1 MTSNKQ
7 IKLLAKDIL
16 NSCKKDGVLNEAT
29 LKKFVS
35 ILANSEESVAKHILN
50 NLESLAE
57 IEEKKNTLI
66 IESAYELET
75 DQLEMIKQYFE
86 TKENRK
92 LKVSFS
98 INRDIIGGLKLS
110 LGDFVWENSVMSNL
124 ETLENI
130 MIYE

>member
-1 MTSNKQ
+1 MSSNKQ
-7 IKLLAKDIL
+7 VKLLAKDIF
-16 NSCKKDGVLNEAT
+16 NSCKKNGVLDET
-29 LKKFVS
+29 LLRKFVS
-35 ILANSEESVAKHILN
+35 LLANSEESVAKHILD